1 MLIFSSK
8 RLYQFIIIPQPMQ
21 EKKYISQFFCRCLVS
36 ITLAA
41 GALLCACDRRSARL
55 DLLACD
61 DSIRDYVSIEPHSV
75 AVYASREDR
84 ASGRIECR
92 IYDDEYEIFSRM
104 FACMNE
110 KEIAAAYL
118 AKGSG
123 RFTDSLKERVASCNN
138 GNHRPNTRPN
148 KGRILEGLRIAVD
161 PGHSASNMDEAKR
174 ESKYMLIVAPDGRRF
189 SFFEAALN
197 LATAR
202 LLKKLLEDDGA
213 TVMLTRNENRQVYPI
228 PYEAWRRR
236 YFRRAVM
243 EKVREGHITA
253 AQGRI
258 LLRTGDDRRRL
269 KFFNSEYEM
278 PYRAEAINAFHPH
291 LTIMVHY
298 DASWPP
304 HAPIQKYAR
313 LLEVLSKSHSSRD
326 EHMAEIQEV
335 LDSIP
340 LTDRNTSTVFVPGC
354 FLRGEVQ
361 TVEDRIALLR
371 LIITSDLDRS
381 IQFAAEVMKA
391 FRSKLDVP
399 AENAHMPASKEVGRC
414 RTGVYARNLRM
425 TRLVWGTLCL
435 GEPLHQN
442 HLAEAERLAVIEKGL
457 IPERVVQVARA
468 YHEAVRAYVRR
479 YGVRESN
486 PPK

>member
-1 MLIFSSK
+1 
-8 RLYQFIIIPQPMQ
+8 MQ
-21 EKKYISQFFCRCLVS
+21 EKKYVSQSFCPRLASIALLACALVS
-36 ITLAA
+36 
-41 GALLCACDRRSARL
+41 ACDRRSARL
-55 DLLACD
+55 ELLACD
-61 DSIRDYVSIEPHSV
+61 DSIRDYISIEPHSV

-84 ASGRIECR
+84 ARGRIECR
-92 IYDDEYEIFSRM
+92 IFEDEYEIFSRM

-110 KEIAAAYL
+110 NEITAAYL

-123 RFTDSLKERVASCNN
+123 RFPDSLKEKVASCHS
-138 GNHRPNTRPN
+138 GNHRPN
-148 KGRILEGLRIAVD
+148 KGRVLEGLRIAID

-197 LATAR
+197 LETAR
-202 LLKKLLEDDGA
+202 LLKHLLEDDGA

-228 PYEAWRRR
+228 PYELWRRR

-243 EKVREGHITA
+243 EKVKDGHLTA

-258 LLRTGDDRRRL
+258 LLRTEDDRRRL

-278 PYRAEAINAFHPH
+278 PYRAQVINAFRPH

-298 DASWPP
+298 DASWPS
-304 HAPIQKYAR
+304 HAPSQKYAR
-313 LLEVLSKSHSSRD
+313 LLEVLGKSHSSRD
-326 EHMAEIQEV
+326 ERVAEIQEV

-361 TVEDRIALLR
+361 TVKDRIALLR

-399 AENAHMPASKEVGRC
+399 AENAHMPASKEVGGC

-442 HLAEAERLAVIEKGL
+442 HLAEAERLAAIEKGI
-457 IPERVVQVARA
+457 IPERVEQVARA
-468 YHEAVRAYVRR
+468 YHEAVRSYVLR
-479 YGVRESN
+479 YGVREAH
-486 PPK
+486 PTW